1 MESQPIALF
10 TFNFDIPITKREIDM
25 KKLMINIAVAATMT
39 MAVELPICETFNDE
53 PKITCLSDDS
63 SAVIVTR
70 HEDGLSIEFFKNG
83 KKVYVQFD
91 DVGTGYIY
99 YSGRHHKMD
108 TSMPS
113 MNKKEMDNY
122 FKEIIEMVTED
133 LEG

>member
-10 TFNFDIPITKREIDM
+10 PFNFDIPITKREIVM
-25 KKLMINIAVAATMT
+25 KLMINIAVAATMT

-53 PKITCLSDDS
+53 PNITCVSNDS
-63 SAVIVTR
+63 SAVIMVR
-70 HEDGLSIEFFKNG
+70 HEDGLSVEFFKNS
-83 KKVYVQFD
+83 KKVYVQVD
-91 DVGTGYIY
+91 DGGTGYIY

-113 MNKKEMDNY
+113 MTTSEMDNY
-122 FKEIIEMVTED
+122 FKEILEMVNED